1 MKPKPKS
8 ELVLNNDGSIYHLKL
23 HSEQIADTILVVGD
37 QGRVQ
42 QISKHFDRIEYK
54 VENREFVT
62 HTGNIGNKRLTALST
77 GIGTDNIDIV
87 INELDA
93 LVNFDLENRIEKRE
107 KKVLNIIRLGTSGAV
122 QHDIPV
128 DCYIASTHGMGMDN
142 LMYYYAN
149 NSFDT
154 EMGEAF
160 KNHANWPKDL
170 SLPYFYKGSK
180 ILLKK
185 FSDLRSGITA
195 TSPGFY
201 GPQGRNI
208 RLPFSI
214 PDLHEQLNTF
224 EYDNLKITNFE
235 METAALYGLGK
246 LLGHQCLT
254 ICAILANRIK
264 QQYSKDHKKT
274 VSEMIP
280 FVLERLTHE

>member
-62 HTGNIGNKRLTALST
+62 HTGNIGNKRITALST

-122 QHDIPV
+122 QQDIPV

-214 PDLHEQLNTF
+214 SNLHEQLNTF

>member
-1 MKPKPKS
+1 
-8 ELVLNNDGSIYHLKL
+8 
-23 HSEQIADTILVVGD
+23 
-37 QGRVQ
+37 
-42 QISKHFDRIEYK
+42 
-54 VENREFVT
+54 
-62 HTGNIGNKRLTALST
+62 
-77 GIGTDNIDIV
+77 
-87 INELDA
+87 
-93 LVNFDLENRIEKRE
+93 
-107 KKVLNIIRLGTSGAV
+107 
-122 QHDIPV
+122 
-128 DCYIASTHGMGMDN
+128 MGMDN

-170 SLPYFYKGSK
+170 SLPYFYKGSE

-224 EYDNLKITNFE
+224 EHGNLKITNFE
-235 METAALYGLGK
+235 METAALYGLRETFRASMPNN
-246 LLGHQCLT
+246 LRHF
-254 ICAILANRIK
+254 
-264 QQYSKDHKKT
+264 S
-274 VSEMIP
+274 
-280 FVLERLTHE
+280 

>member
-122 QHDIPV
+122 QQDIPV

-185 FSDLRSGITA
+185 FSDLRSGITV

-214 PDLHEQLNTF
+214 SNLHEQLNTF
-224 EYDNLKITNFE
+224 EYENLKITNFE